1 MDKPGYFAILPAKVR
16 YDEELRPNAK
26 LLYAELTA
34 LTDKTGCCWASNEY
48 FMHLYGIGDKTVADL
63 IKQLRDKGYIFTA
76 IRKFNG
82 SNVRIITL
90 DEETIGLVKDAKN
103 GTLDFKD
110 AKNGTLKDAK
120 NGGQNNINNINNNPP
135 INPPTGGKRTRK
147 PEWKA
152 TTDHEPERFEKL
164 WKWYPHRKR
173 GNRQRA
179 IAAWDALAGSPE
191 LLDIIAQSL
200 KAQSKSEDWQAGIGI
215 SHLSTYLNNYGWE
228 GALDPE
234 PDESTAD
241 TGSGWADDPE
251 VL

>member
-1 MDKPGYFAILPAKVR
+1 MPTPSYWAVIPARVR
-16 YDEELRPNAK
+16 YDKELRPNAK
-26 LLYAELTA
+26 LLYAEITA
-34 LTDKTGCCWASNEY
+34 LMDKTGYCFATNQY
-48 FMHLYGIGDKTVADL
+48 FANLFKLGDRTVTDL
-63 IKQLRDKGYIFTA
+63 IKQLKDKGYIEVEVVNIKGRNERRITA
-76 IRKFNG
+76 DRAVILN
-82 SNVRIITL
+82 
-90 DEETIGLVKDAKN
+90 DHPAKN
-103 GTLDFKD
+103 GDMHP
-110 AKNGTLKDAK
+110 AKNGGDHPAK
-120 NGGQNNINNINNNPP
+120 NGGQNNINILSLPP
-135 INPPTGGKRTRK
+135 INPPTEGKRTRK

-164 WKWYPHRKR
+164 WMWYPHKKR

-179 IAAWDALAGSPE
+179 IAAWDTLAPSPE
-191 LLDIIAQSL
+191 LMDLIARSL

-234 PDESTAD
+234 PDESTED